1 MGPYVSFPF
10 HLKALL
16 CILSE
21 ACCPNCT
28 LSFGAIFPQWLAWLT
43 DSTVLVA
50 RMSLWRR
57 MAQGRCELLAM
68 LMALSLVPRSS
79 RLRKSLRWAVEI

>member
-1 MGPYVSFPF
+1 MGPYVSFLF

-21 ACCPNCT
+21 ACCPSST
-28 LSFGAIFPQWLAWLT
+28 LSFGAVFPQWLAWLT
-43 DSTVLVA
+43 DSIVLAA

-57 MAQGRCELLAM
+57 MARGQCVLLAT
-68 LMALSLVPRSS
+68 LMALSLAPRSS
-79 RLRKSLRWAVEI
+79 RLRKSLRWAVEM